1 MPPIEPGWQ
10 TALAVWAMRGR
21 GVKPLA
27 DLPIEFLRRHVVLPP
42 ARSLS
47 RSGAG
52 EKLNTSCPSE
62 IGAPFRLV
70 CEVFLLQWQSRWG
83 GIWWPVKQC
92 LNRRPAQKWLLPCV
106 GEGPWGSPC
115 ASRWSGQGWD
125 WSGTRTVPDLET
137 GLWLTWF
144 LLRGVFW
151 SVRGCVRTPSP
162 SIPQESSFS
171 VSGTHQV
178 S

>member
-1 MPPIEPGWQ
+1 MPPTEPVWQ

-21 GVKPLA
+21 GAKPLA

-52 EKLNTSCPSE
+52 EKLSTSCPSE

-70 CEVFLLQWQSRWG
+70 CEVFLLRWRPRWG

-92 LNRRPAQKWLLPCV
+92 LNRKWH
-106 GEGPWGSPC
+106 
-115 ASRWSGQGWD
+115 RSGCFP
-125 WSGTRTVPDLET
+125 VLVKDLE
-137 GLWLTWF
+137 
-144 LLRGVFW
+144 GV
-151 SVRGCVRTPSP
+151 CVHLADLARA
-162 SIPQESSFS
+162 
-171 VSGTHQV
+171 GTDLGPGQFQTLKLG
-178 S
+178 SD